1 MWSFVPRVDSRVC
14 VRSCSLSHTNIQ
26 TYLACIYILSLAR
39 SLALS
44 LGISLFLARARS
56 LSLSHTHTD
65 YVSFV
70 RAQGRV
76 QEALALVN
84 HPDETFDEK
93 LCGVNPWPQYPVLK
107 PEPWIIKDAGQI
119 LSSR

>member
-1 MWSFVPRVDSRVC
+1 MHLH
-14 VRSCSLSHTNIQ
+14 SLSR
-26 TYLACIYILSLAR
+26 SLAR
-39 SLALS
+39 SLSLNFSLS
-44 LGISLFLARARS
+44 RARALS